1 MTTAATDKAK
11 GKMDQAVGKV
21 KEKAGHHLGDDAL
34 KNKGKAQQIK
44 GHVGEAKGKI
54 KDTLNEDTDD

>member
-1 MTTAATDKAK
+1 MTAASDKSK

-21 KEKAGHHLGDDAL
+21 KEKAGNAMGDNTL
-34 KNKGKAQQIK
+34 KNKGKAQQVK

-54 KDTLNEDTDD
+54 KDTLKDDD